1 MTSSILIAFL
11 KQNKLLNPKQIERDL
26 KLPRNTLA
34 NSLQGN
40 GRSIPKKHIDNLTKY
55 LSNYGLKEWM
65 NKNVKPISKP

>member
-1 MTSSILIAFL
+1 MTSNILIAFL

-26 KLPRNTLA
+26 GLPKNTLA

-55 LSNYGLKEWM
+55 LSNYGLKEWAD
-65 NKNVKPISKP
+65 KSVKPITNQ